1 MGVGAL
7 TPLFEQAGKPLPI
20 NTPQDIAL
28 KQAQI
33 QNLQSQGAAQQQQT
47 QEQALKNQQLQQ
59 QMGEYNTIRNYV
71 AQNGGDYSKALAP
84 DSPLASQISPQTWLG
99 LQKTLQDTQGTAA
112 TAAKSHADAELAEQQ
127 AQAAINKGTQ
137 DYQDHLATLAHSLL
151 STGAQPAAVLA
162 ALDTEKGL
170 NPQHADSI
178 TKLQQSF
185 MQNPQ
190 MIQQQLGQL
199 FLQGSPTVQANLQ
212 EQDNKNAAAP
222 GTVAETAART
232 NLTNAQT
239 ETANLNNQQKQK
251 LSALPDSAWNSAVDA
266 VAGGDNAA
274 AMATKAQ
281 VQFYRAQGNFE
292 KANEAIDNLAKLKGA
307 TREDI
312 TKQGALI
319 PDEISKAIATEKA
332 LAPLRVTEAINAEV
346 GKQAAEAK
354 LSGDAFG
361 GIINPSERNKAEA
374 AYDKANQTYAQK
386 IAASKQLQD
395 YVVAAQSGNKAA
407 PGLIPLSELRAVV
420 NRVNRTELEQQG
432 GGSTYDKVVGFLS
445 SAKEGQPIPPEVIK
459 AYSDLANVTQAAAKR
474 EYDYNLAAIKATHP
488 KANPQPIDLTNVG
501 TPAGAQGSGGIS
513 KYKAGDTRS
522 VNGKTYVRDD
532 KGNWTP
538 Q

>member
-312 TKQGALI
+312 GKAVAVENATAPIKISTEAAAANARENATGANLDREAKQYG
-319 PDEISKAIATEKA
+319 SQYQKA
-332 LAPLRVTEAINAEV
+332 LSDADTQLDKIADARAMINGNAEAQALGVPKTLTSLV
-346 GKQAAEAK
+346 GGAGSGVRITQPELNAILKARGIQGDFQGFINSISGQGKLTPTQQQQLTGILDDVKTRISQKRQIASDALDSINGAK
-354 LSGDAFG
+354 D
-361 GIINPSERNKAEA
+361 RNTILGA
-374 AYDKANQTYAQK
+374 DKAARDRISAMETAP
-386 IAASKQLQD
+386 AS
-395 YVVAAQSGNKAA
+395 
-407 PGLIPLSELRAVV
+407 
-420 NRVNRTELEQQG
+420 
-432 GGSTYDKVVGFLS
+432 
-445 SAKEGQPIPPEVIK
+445 
-459 AYSDLANVTQAAAKR
+459 
-474 EYDYNLAAIKATHP
+474 
-488 KANPQPIDLTNVG
+488 
-501 TPAGAQGSGGIS
+501 SGG
-513 KYKAGDTRS
+513 KYKAGDTRTI
-522 VNGKTYVRDD
+522 NGKIYTRDD
-532 KGNWTP
+532 KGNWSTP
-538 Q
+538 